1 MRPVSQAFLESV
13 RGSHQMRARARVCA
27 PGQSGVDPDGI
38 EIPIRAG
45 DVRTEAAVLG
55 GDEVKGAAVV
65 ASLDLETDG
74 DWWPYRVSDPLAPF
88 GNEIFVER
96 GIAFGNGIIE
106 WIGLGY
112 FRIDTPSQDVVPDG
126 PIRLACQDRMAGIKD
141 ARMLAPRQFEIGS
154 RVGDIVN
161 SLVHEVYPWADIIW
175 DDFTEDA
182 TLGRSMICEED
193 RFEFL
198 SELITSFGKTW
209 RWNYRGE
216 LVISNPPDP
225 GAPVYDVDAGAGGV
239 LVQLSR
245 EISRE
250 GVYNAVVATGEG
262 ADTEEPA
269 RAVAVD
275 DNPMSPTYWDGQFG
289 KVPRFYSSP
298 FITTDAQAATAA
310 ASILAQSLGAPY
322 NVNFQTIANPALEVL
337 DPIHIRYPMQGRS
350 LSMREETHIIQS
362 ITIPLSP
369 SQPITAT
376 TREQQLRA
384 IGAL

>member
-1 MRPVSQAFLESV
+1 
-13 RGSHQMRARARVCA
+13 
-27 PGQSGVDPDGI
+27 
-38 EIPIRAG
+38 
-45 DVRTEAAVLG
+45 
-55 GDEVKGAAVV
+55 
-65 ASLDLETDG
+65 
-74 DWWPYRVSDPLAPF
+74 
-88 GNEIFVER
+88 
-96 GIAFGNGIIE
+96 
-106 WIGLGY
+106 
-112 FRIDTPSQDVVPDG
+112 
-126 PIRLACQDRMAGIKD
+126 
-141 ARMLAPRQFEIGS
+141 
-154 RVGDIVN
+154 
-161 SLVHEVYPWADIIW
+161 
-175 DDFTEDA
+175 
-182 TLGRSMICEED
+182 
-193 RFEFL
+193 
-198 SELITSFGKTW
+198 
-209 RWNYRGE
+209 
-216 LVISNPPDP
+216 
-225 GAPVYDVDAGAGGV
+225 
-239 LVQLSR
+239 VQLSR

-275 DNPMSPTYWDGQFG
+275 DNPMSPTYWDGPFG

-298 FITTDAQAATAA
+298 FVTTDEQAATAA

-337 DPIHIRYPMQGRS
+337 DPIHVRYPVQGRS